1 MKSIRALAAAALAA
15 FSLSLLAVPQASATS
30 VHYPPHHAGHGQF
43 VTGVAYQV
51 VTTIIIHQEVRA
63 VPFAAYVYH
72 GHRYTFGHGPLW
84 AHHLNYCQ
92 DRYRSYNQHTNL
104 FLAYSGGHHHCRSPY
119 IQ

>member
-1 MKSIRALAAAALAA
+1 MKPIRALAAAALAA
-15 FSLSLLAVPQASATS
+15 ISLSLFALPQASATS
-30 VHYPPHHAGHGQF
+30 IHYPAHGQF
-43 VTGVAYQV
+43 VTGVALQV
-51 VTTIIIHQEVRA
+51 VTTITIRQEIRA
-63 VPFAAYVYH
+63 VAYAAYTYH

-92 DRYRSYNQHTNL
+92 NRYRSYNAHTNL